1 MKRTAIESSL
11 LSTAA
16 YDAASQ
22 VLELSFRAHPEKVY
36 HYSNFT
42 PADWEAFQQA
52 ESKGSHFLKTI
63 KPKFPCRKIE
73 EEHAEEDKEARKPF
87 KTDKDETTP
96 F

>member
-42 PADWEAFQQA
+42 PADWEAFQAA
-52 ESKGSHFLKTI
+52 ESKGSHFLRVI
-63 KPKFPCRKIE
+63 KPTFSCRKIE

-87 KTDKDETTP
+87 KTDEPSDIP